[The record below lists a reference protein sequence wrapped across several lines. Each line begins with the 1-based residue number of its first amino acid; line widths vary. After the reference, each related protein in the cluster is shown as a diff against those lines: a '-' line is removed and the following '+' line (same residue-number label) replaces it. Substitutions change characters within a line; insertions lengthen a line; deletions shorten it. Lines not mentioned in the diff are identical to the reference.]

1 MKPFFAA
8 SQPMTK
14 TVSLLIGK
22 SKSVFTKTKTK
33 ETAKSK
39 NFLKKKN
46 FEYKSP
52 HLPDEE
58 FYSHEQ

>member
-1 MKPFFAA
+1 MKTQLNQ
-8 SQPMTK
+8 SHSMTK
-14 TVSLLIGK
+14 IISLFIGK
-22 SKSVFTKTKTK
+22 GKSLFTRTKTK
-33 ETAKSK
+33 EIAKSK
-39 NFLKKKN
+39 NLIKKEN

>member
-1 MKPFFAA
+1 MKALFAT

-14 TVSLLIGK
+14 IVSLFIGK
-22 SKSVFTKTKTK
+22 SKSMFTKTKTK
-33 ETAKSK
+33 ETAKLK

-46 FEYKSP
+46 FEYNSP

>member
-1 MKPFFAA
+1 MKLIFAT

-14 TVSLLIGK
+14 IVSLLIGK
-22 SKSVFTKTKTK
+22 SKSIFTKTKTK

-39 NFLKKKN
+39 NFHKKKN

>member
-1 MKPFFAA
+1 MKPYFAT
-8 SQPMTK
+8 SQPKTK
-14 TVSLLIGK
+14 TFSLLIGK
-22 SKSVFTKTKTK
+22 SKSIFTKTKTK

>member
-1 MKPFFAA
+1 MKLYFAT

-14 TVSLLIGK
+14 IVSLLIGK
-22 SKSVFTKTKTK
+22 SKSIFTKTKTK

-52 HLPDEE
+52 HFPDEE

>member
-1 MKPFFAA
+1 MKPYFAT

-22 SKSVFTKTKTK
+22 SKSIFTKTKTK

-39 NFLKKKN
+39 KFSQKKN

-58 FYSHEQ
+58 FYIHEQ

>member
-1 MKPFFAA
+1 MKA
-8 SQPMTK
+8 SLAPSQHMTK
-14 TVSLLIGK
+14 LVSLFIRK
-22 SKSVFTKTKTK
+22 SKSLFTKANTK
-33 ETAKSK
+33 EPAKQK
-39 NFLKKKN
+39 NFLKQKN

>member
-1 MKPFFAA
+1 
-8 SQPMTK
+8 MTK
-14 TVSLLIGK
+14 IISLFIGK
-22 SKSVFTKTKTK
+22 GKSLFTRTKTK
-33 ETAKSK
+33 EIAKSK
-39 NFLKKKN
+39 NLIKKEN

>member
-1 MKPFFAA
+1 MKPIFAT

-14 TVSLLIGK
+14 TFSLLIGK
-22 SKSVFTKTKTK
+22 SKSIFTKTKTK

-52 HLPDEE
+52 HFPDEE

>member
-1 MKPFFAA
+1 MKALFAT

-14 TVSLLIGK
+14 IVSLFIGK
-22 SKSVFTKTKTK
+22 SKSMFTKTKTK
-33 ETAKSK
+33 ETAKLK

-46 FEYKSP
+46 FECNSP